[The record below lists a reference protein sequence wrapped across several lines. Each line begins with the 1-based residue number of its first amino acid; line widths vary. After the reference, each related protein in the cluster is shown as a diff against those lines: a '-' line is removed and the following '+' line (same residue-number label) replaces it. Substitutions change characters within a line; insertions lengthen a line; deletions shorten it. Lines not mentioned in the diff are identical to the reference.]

1 MTILT
6 AGTGIYEASH
16 HPRFQESCRPAVV
29 AGGPI
34 VAVAPGFQAYP
45 GDSAVTALLQIDG
58 LCKTYAGNPE
68 PALRDARL
76 HIRRG
81 EFFGL
86 LGPNGAGKTTLISL
100 VCGMLRPDRGSIRL
114 DGHDPASDRDKMKSL
129 IGLVPQE
136 IALYPTLT
144 ARENLLFF
152 GSMHGLRG
160 LDLRERV
167 DSWLE
172 RLGLM
177 AAANRAVGCFSGGMK
192 RRCNL
197 IAGLLHEPA
206 LVILDEPT
214 AGVDPQ
220 SRLLIYENLARLHR
234 EGMTLLYT
242 THYIKEAEELCSRV
256 AIIDNGA
263 TIAEDAP
270 CGLIQAHAGARGL
283 EDVFIQL
290 TGRDLRD

>member
-1 MTILT
+1 MQPPFRRVITPD
-6 AGTGIYEASH
+6 GSDV
-16 HPRFQESCRPAVV
+16 AVV
-29 AGGPI
+29 LE
-34 VAVAPGFQAYP
+34 FQRFP
-45 GDSAVTALLQIDG
+45 KHPVVSAFLQIDG
-58 LCKTYAGNPE
+58 LCKTYPANPE
-68 PALRDARL
+68 PALRNAQL
-76 HIRRG
+76 HIQRG

-100 VCGMLRPDRGSIRL
+100 VCGLLTAEAGSIRL
-114 DGHDPASDRDKMKSL
+114 DGHDPVADRDKMKSL

-160 LDLRERV
+160 RELSNRV
-167 DSWLE
+167 DTWLD
-172 RLGLM
+172 RLGLS
-177 AAANRAVGCFSGGMK
+177 AAAKRPVGRFSGGMK

-220 SRLLIYENLARLHR
+220 SRLLIYENLARLNR

-256 AIIDNGA
+256 AILDNGA
-263 TIAEDAP
+263 TIAEGPP
-270 CGLIQAHAGARGL
+270 CELILAHSGARGL

-290 TGRDLRD
+290 TGRELRD

>member
-1 MTILT
+1 ML
-6 AGTGIYEASH
+6 GPGKGIHESRHYS
-16 HPRFQESCRPAVV
+16 RFWQPCRGAFVPDGSVFAVF
-29 AGGPI
+29 
-34 VAVAPGFQAYP
+34 PGFQFP
-45 GDSAVTALLQIDG
+45 SSFSAVNPLLQIDG
-58 LCKTYAGNPE
+58 LCKTYAGNSE
-68 PALRDARL
+68 PALKDARL
-76 HIRRG
+76 HIQRG

-100 VCGMLRPDRGSIRL
+100 VCGMLHPDRGSIRL
-114 DGHDPASDRDKMKSL
+114 DGHDPVDARHKMKSL

-152 GSMHGLRG
+152 GRMHGLRG
-160 LDLRERV
+160 SDLRDRV

-177 AAANRAVGCFSGGMK
+177 PAANRAVGRFSGGMM

-220 SRLLIYENLARLHR
+220 SRLMIYENLARLNR

-256 AIIDNGA
+256 AIIDSGA

-270 CGLIQAHAGARGL
+270 CMLIQAHPGARGL
-283 EDVFIQL
+283 EDVFIKL
-290 TGRDLRD
+290 TGRELRD

>member
-1 MTILT
+1 MARSCLYPSQARHQLT
-6 AGTGIYEASH
+6 VNA
-16 HPRFQESCRPAVV
+16 F
-29 AGGPI
+29 
-34 VAVAPGFQAYP
+34 
-45 GDSAVTALLQIDG
+45 LQIDG
-58 LCKTYAGNPE
+58 LSKTYAGNLE
-68 PALRDARL
+68 PALRSARL
-76 HIRRG
+76 HIQRG

-100 VCGMLRPDRGSIRL
+100 VCGLLKSGGGTIRL

-136 IALYPTLT
+136 LALYPSLT

-160 LDLRERV
+160 RDLSHRV
-167 DSWLE
+167 DTWLE
-172 RLGLM
+172 RLGLAS
-177 AAANRAVGCFSGGMK
+177 AARRAVGRFSGGMK

-220 SRLLIYENLARLHR
+220 SRLLIYENLARLNR

-242 THYIKEAEELCSRV
+242 THYIKEVEELCSRV
-256 AIIDNGA
+256 AILDNGA
-263 TIAEDAP
+263 TIAEGSP
-270 CGLIQAHAGARGL
+270 CELIQAHSGARGL
-283 EDVFIQL
+283 EDVFIKL
-290 TGRDLRD
+290 TGRELRD

>member
-1 MTILT
+1 MVVLIVQL
-6 AGTGIYEASH
+6 SP
-16 HPRFQESCRPAVV
+16 HPPAVS
-29 AGGPI
+29 
-34 VAVAPGFQAYP
+34 AY
-45 GDSAVTALLQIDG
+45 LQIDG

-68 PALRDARL
+68 PALKRVRL
-76 HIRRG
+76 HVHPG

-100 VCGMLRPDRGSIRL
+100 VCGLLNPDGGTIRF
-114 DGHDPASDRDKMKSL
+114 DHHDPAAERDKMKSL

-160 LDLRERV
+160 GDLRDRV
-167 DSWLE
+167 DTWLE
-172 RLGLM
+172 RLGLAS
-177 AAANRAVGCFSGGMK
+177 AAKRTVGRFSSGMK

-220 SRLLIYENLARLHR
+220 SRLLIYENLARLNR

-242 THYIKEAEELCSRV
+242 THYLKEAEELCSRI
-256 AIIDNGA
+256 AILDNGA
-263 TIAEDAP
+263 TIAEGSP
-270 CGLIQAHAGARGL
+270 RELIQAHAGARGL
-283 EDVFIQL
+283 DDVFIKL
-290 TGRDLRD
+290 TGRELRD

>member
-1 MTILT
+1 ML
-6 AGTGIYEASH
+6 APESGFHESSH
-16 HPRFQESCRPAVV
+16 HPRIQVQFPRATAAGGSAVAIVLDDLLFAKLPAVN
-29 AGGPI
+29 
-34 VAVAPGFQAYP
+34 
-45 GDSAVTALLQIDG
+45 ALLQIDG

-68 PALRDARL
+68 PALQNARL
-76 HIRRG
+76 HVQRG

-100 VCGMLRPDRGSIRL
+100 VCGLLHSDGGTIRL
-114 DGHDPASDRDKMKSL
+114 DGHDPAADRDRMKSL

-160 LDLRERV
+160 RDLRDRV

-172 RLGLM
+172 RLGLAS
-177 AAANRAVGCFSGGMK
+177 AAKRAVGRFSGGMK

-197 IAGLLHEPA
+197 IAGLLHEPT

-220 SRLLIYENLARLHR
+220 SRLLIYENLARLNR

-242 THYIKEAEELCSRV
+242 THYLKEAEELCSRV

-263 TIAEDAP
+263 TIAEGSP
-270 CGLIQAHAGARGL
+270 CELIQAHSGARGL
-283 EDVFIQL
+283 EDVFIKL
-290 TGRDLRD
+290 TGRELRD

>member
-1 MTILT
+1 ML
-6 AGTGIYEASH
+6 APEKGFHESSH
-16 HPRFQESCRPAVV
+16 HPRIQSPFRRAAAPGGRVAAVVPDFQILLQLPAVNV
-29 AGGPI
+29 
-34 VAVAPGFQAYP
+34 
-45 GDSAVTALLQIDG
+45 LLQIDG

-68 PALRDARL
+68 PALKDARL
-76 HIRRG
+76 HVQRG

-100 VCGMLRPDRGSIRL
+100 VCGLLHPDRGTIRL
-114 DGHDPASDRDKMKSL
+114 DGHAPAADRDRLKSL

-136 IALYPTLT
+136 FALYPTLT

-160 LDLRERV
+160 RDLRDRV
-167 DSWLE
+167 DAWLE
-172 RLGLM
+172 RLGLT
-177 AAANRAVGCFSGGMK
+177 AAATRAVGRFSGGMK

-220 SRLLIYENLARLHR
+220 SRLLIYENLSRLNR

-263 TIAEDAP
+263 TIAEGPP
-270 CGLIQAHAGARGL
+270 CELIQAHAGARGL
-283 EDVFIQL
+283 EDVFIKL
-290 TGRDLRD
+290 TGRELRD